1 VIDLAGL
8 RGAYDFSL
16 SWAPKARITGMGGR
30 GGDASTGDPTGDLTI
45 FAAVDKQLGLRLTL
59 QKHPMP
65 VILIDRV
72 ERTPTEN

>member
-1 VIDLAGL
+1 MDLSGL
-8 RGAYDFSL
+8 RGPYDFSL

-45 FAAVDKQLGLRLTL
+45 FEAVDKQLPLRLTL

-65 VILIDRV
+65 VIVIDHM